1 MFYMDDDEKIN
12 DDFKI
17 LHEPVNNID
26 EKIIVKEII
35 KKDPIIKSFF
45 ESLKSTFGHFWYL
58 EDKTHWMRII
68 KIFSILDTYHLTKII
83 RLYNEHIFL
92 RYNTINNYL
101 KNISQ
106 DYKEKNCNY
115 FIIAIQHFLQKR

>member
-1 MFYMDDDEKIN
+1 MKKIN

-58 EDKTHWMRII
+58 EDKTYWMRSN
-68 KIFSILDTYHLTKII
+68 KNFFNI
-83 RLYNEHIFL
+83 RY
-92 RYNTINNYL
+92 
-101 KNISQ
+101 IS
-106 DYKEKNCNY
+106 
-115 FIIAIQHFLQKR
+115 F